1 MKFLIDNNLSP
12 KVAEGLL
19 RVGHDAVHIRDR
31 NLAAAPDDLVLDTAR
46 VEGRVLL
53 SADTD
58 FGTLLAASGA
68 NAPSVLLI
76 RRTSGRRAD
85 QVVGLILANLEA
97 VADDLSRG
105 AIVVLGEDWVR
116 VRALPIIRGV
126 SR

>member
-19 RVGHDAVHIRDR
+19 RVGHDAVHVRDR

-46 VEGRVLL
+46 VEGR
-53 SADTD
+53 
-58 FGTLLAASGA
+58 
-68 NAPSVLLI
+68 
-76 RRTSGRRAD
+76 D